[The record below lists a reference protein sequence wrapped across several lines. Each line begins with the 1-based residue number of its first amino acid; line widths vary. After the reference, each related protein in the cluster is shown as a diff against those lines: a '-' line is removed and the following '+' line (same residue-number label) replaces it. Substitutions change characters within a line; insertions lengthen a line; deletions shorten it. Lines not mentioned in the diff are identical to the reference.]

1 MRCVVDKDIS
11 YKFCMMK
18 RGKFLFSKTEVNG
31 GIRLMGLLN
40 VYYQMWDT
48 QKHQVEI
55 LKDEEAYSVEQ
66 DPGEWYDQI
75 VVIVE

>member
-1 MRCVVDKDIS
+1 
-11 YKFCMMK
+11 
-18 RGKFLFSKTEVNG
+18 
-31 GIRLMGLLN
+31 MGLLN

-48 QKHQVEI
+48 QKHQAEI
-55 LKDEEAYSVEQ
+55 LQDEEVYSVEQ